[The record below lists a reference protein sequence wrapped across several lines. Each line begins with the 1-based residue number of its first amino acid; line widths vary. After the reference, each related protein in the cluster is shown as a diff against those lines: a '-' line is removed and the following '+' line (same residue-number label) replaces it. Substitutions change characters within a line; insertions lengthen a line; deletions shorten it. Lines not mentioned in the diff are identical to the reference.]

1 MEKYF
6 IGIDPGSKGAVA
18 ILDSKGDVVLL
29 EDIPF
34 LKTEKCMDILAF
46 SDLINDYILEEHHCV
61 LEKCQ
66 YTPAIKGSGAFT
78 FGKTIGYTECAL
90 LLLKVSHELVRPQ
103 LWKKEFSLLNKEK
116 QGSIEVAKRLFPS
129 MTDKLLKTKDGRA
142 EALLIAE
149 YCRRRNASA
158 CVR

>member
-1 MEKYF
+1 MTYY

-18 ILDSKGDVVLL
+18 VLNDKGIPVML

-34 LKTEKCMDILAF
+34 LKSDKCMDISSF
-46 SDLINDYILEEHHCV
+46 SDILNDYILEEHHCI

-90 LLLKVSHELVRPQ
+90 ILLKVAHELVRPQ
-103 LWKKEFSLLNKEK
+103 IWKKEFSLLNKEK
-116 QGSIEVAKRLFPS
+116 SSSIEVAKRMFPS
-129 MTDKLLKTKDGRA
+129 VADKLLKTKDGRA

-149 YCRRRNASA
+149 FCRRKNIGG
-158 CVR
+158 